1 MISVFIF
8 LIGFSAG
15 FYSAEAHAA
24 PHQPVFSDISSS
36 YAKEAIMRLAGRGI
50 VDGNGNGAFL
60 PRQTVTRA
68 EFTAMVSRMLGLEP
82 VLNDLPAYRDVQKQ
96 AWYYGWV
103 HAGSNLSIVNGK
115 GERLFKPLDNLSRQE
130 AAVIVVRAMKQDTG
144 YGSGA
149 AYRYKDADEV
159 AGWARTEVGVATA
172 SGWMQGNQGRF
183 RPESEITRE
192 ETAALLDR
200 VLESGNV
207 KPVIDYAS
215 KAPRRDIRM
224 GWLYNGNV
232 SQYISYAKAAN
243 LNTLVPRWYFLEPSG
258 TVTDYSNTELLQWS
272 RQNGRKVWGMF
283 GNRSDA
289 AVTHRVLGSSQAR
302 KSVVQKLATY
312 VSTYKL
318 NGINVDFENVAATDR
333 ANMTSFI
340 KELSVELHSLGAV
353 VSIDV
358 SPDLGTDW
366 TEAFDYSALGAY
378 ADYVVLMG
386 YDEHWGSSPKAG
398 SVSSMPWLTSAV
410 DKLLTTVP
418 ASKAIIALPL
428 YTREWRLSPGS
439 GSEDISLLEQGRRI
453 RKHASILI
461 WNEALSQYETSY
473 YEEGI
478 QRKIWTEDARSLS
491 AKHRILVSRD
501 VAGSAFWYPGA
512 ETPDVWQAIS
522 NMQRYEGYSFKL

>member
-8 LIGFSAG
+8 LIGFSVG
-15 FYSAEAHAA
+15 FGPAEANAA
-24 PHQPVFSDISSS
+24 PHQSVFNDISSS

-50 VDGNGNGAFL
+50 VDGNGDGAFL

-68 EFTAMVSRMLGLEP
+68 EFTAMVGRMLGMEP

-115 GERLFKPLDNLSRQE
+115 GERLFRPLDNLSRQE
-130 AAVIVVRAMKQDTG
+130 AAVIVVRAMKQEG
-144 YGSGA
+144 RYGSGA
-149 AYRYKDADEV
+149 AYRYDDADEV
-159 AGWARTEVGVATA
+159 AGWARTGVGAAT
-172 SGWMQGNQGRF
+172 SFGWMQGSQGLF

-207 KPVIDYAS
+207 KPVIDHAS
-215 KAPRRDIRM
+215 EALGRDIRM

-232 SQYISYAKAAN
+232 SQYIGYARAAN

-272 RQNGRKVWGMF
+272 RQNGRKVWGML

-289 AVTHRVLGSSQAR
+289 AATHRALGSSQAR
-302 KSVVQKLATY
+302 RSVVQKLAAY

-318 NGINVDFENVAATDR
+318 DGINVDFENVAPADR
-333 ANMTSFI
+333 ANLTSFI
-340 KELSVELHSLGAV
+340 KELSAELHSLGAV
-353 VSIDV
+353 ISIDV

-386 YDEHWGSSPKAG
+386 YDEHWGGSPTAG

-410 DKLLTTVP
+410 DKFLTTVP

-428 YTREWRLSPGS
+428 YTREWRLSPGG
-439 GSEDISLLEQGRRI
+439 GSEDISLPEQGRRI

-473 YEEGI
+473 IEEGI
-478 QRKIWTEDARSLS
+478 RRKIWTEDARSLS
-491 AKHRILVSRD
+491 AKHRMLVARN
-501 VAGSAFWYPGA
+501 VAGTAFWYPGA
-512 ETPDVWQAIS
+512 ETPDVWRAIS
-522 NMQRYEGYSFKL
+522 NIQRYEGYLFEP

>member
-1 MISVFIF
+1 MISVFIY

-15 FYSAEAHAA
+15 FCPAEAQAA
-24 PHQPVFSDISSS
+24 PHQPVFNDISSS
-36 YAKEAIMRLAGRGI
+36 YAKDAIIRLADRGI

-68 EFTAMVSRMLGLEP
+68 EFTAMVSRLLGMGP
-82 VLNDLPAYRDVQKQ
+82 VFNDLPAYRDVQKQ

-115 GERLFKPLDNLSRQE
+115 GEQLFRPLDNLSRQE
-130 AAVIVVRAMKQDTG
+130 AAVIVVRAMKQDG
-144 YGSGA
+144 GRGSGLA
-149 AYRYKDADEV
+149 DRYKDADEV
-159 AGWARTEVGVATA
+159 AGWARTEVAAATV
-172 SGWMQGNQGRF
+172 SGWMEGNQGLF
-183 RPESEITRE
+183 RPEIEITRE

-207 KPVIDYAS
+207 KPLIDHGSEAL
-215 KAPRRDIRM
+215 RQDIRM

-232 SQYISYAKAAN
+232 GQYISYAKAAN
-243 LNTLVPRWYFLEPSG
+243 LNTLVPRWYYIEPSG
-258 TVTDYSNTELLQWS
+258 AVTNYSNIELLQWS
-272 RQNGRKVWGMF
+272 RQNGRKVWGML

-289 AVTHRVLGSSQAR
+289 DATHRALGNSQAR
-302 KSVVQKLATY
+302 RSVIQKLAGY

-318 NGINVDFENVAATDR
+318 DGINVDFENVAPADR
-333 ANMTSFI
+333 ANLTSFI
-340 KELSVELHSLGAV
+340 KELSEELHSLGAV

-386 YDEHWGSSPKAG
+386 YDEHWGGSPLAG

-410 DKLLTTVP
+410 DKILTTVP
-418 ASKAIIALPL
+418 FSKTIIALPL

-453 RKHASILI
+453 RKHSSVLI
-461 WNEALSQYETSY
+461 WNEALGQYETSY
-473 YEEGI
+473 DEEGI
-478 QRKIWTEDARSLS
+478 RRKIWTEDARSLS
-491 AKHRILVSRD
+491 VKLRMLVARN
-501 VAGSAFWYPGA
+501 VAGTAYWYPGS

-522 NMQRYEGYSFKL
+522 NIQRYESYSFNL